1 MSPTLLWCARRPIG
15 EVLRI
20 SAQEIFYDKLI
31 YSYKTGEY
39 LESMNE
45 KYMN

>member
-1 MSPTLLWCARRPIG
+1 MSLTLLWCARRPRG

-31 YSYKTGEY
+31 YSYKTGGY